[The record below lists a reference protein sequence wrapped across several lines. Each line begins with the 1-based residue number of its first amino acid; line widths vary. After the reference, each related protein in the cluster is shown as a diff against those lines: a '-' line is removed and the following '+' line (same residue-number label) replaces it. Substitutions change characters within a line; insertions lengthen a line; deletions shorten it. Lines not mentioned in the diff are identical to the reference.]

1 MSDVEKK
8 YTATDLE
15 ATHTIAFSQGVAYA
29 RGEYE
34 ANVKALQAQ
43 NGILVLTSVGAIAF
57 ANRRNI
63 RTMANAAVRT
73 TQNKI
78 RDRKENKR
86 KEKTD

>member
-8 YTATDLE
+8 YTVQDLE
-15 ATHTIAFSQGVAYA
+15 ATHTIAYSQGVAYA

-34 ANVKALQAQ
+34 ASVKALQAE
-43 NGILVLTSVGAIAF
+43 NGLLILTTVGAIAF

-63 RTMANAAVRT
+63 RAMADAAIRT

-78 RDRKENKR
+78 RDHKEKKR